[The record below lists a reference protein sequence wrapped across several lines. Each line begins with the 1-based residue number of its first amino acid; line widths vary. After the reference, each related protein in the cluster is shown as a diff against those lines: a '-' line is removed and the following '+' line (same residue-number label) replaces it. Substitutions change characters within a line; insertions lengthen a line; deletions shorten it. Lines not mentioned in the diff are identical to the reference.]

1 MTLHQFLRHEEE
13 VMHSALVQH
22 LQTAGI
28 VFITLVILIGLL
40 LGAFVAA
47 ELHQFNP

>member
-1 MTLHQFLRHEEE
+1 MTLHQFFQHEEQVAKKA
-13 VMHSALVQH
+13 VMDH
-22 LQTAGI
+22 LQTAG
-28 VFITLVILIGLL
+28 VVLITLLILIGLL